1 MVEGSEIENR
11 DGPYTADDYIPTP
24 KDAIAD
30 LLYSYDQGKHHSY
43 D

>member
-24 KDAIAD
+24 KDAITD
-30 LLYSYDQGKHHSY
+30 LLYSYDQGKHHNY